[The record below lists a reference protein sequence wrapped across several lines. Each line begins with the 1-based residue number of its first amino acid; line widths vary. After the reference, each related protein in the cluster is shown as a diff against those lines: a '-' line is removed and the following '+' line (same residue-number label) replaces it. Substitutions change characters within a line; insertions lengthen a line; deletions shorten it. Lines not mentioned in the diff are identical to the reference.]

1 MANIKPTVEG
11 GAAVPIA
18 LAKADLGMK
27 NTVVPVGSGT
37 EIYYKKGRGQLV
49 VRKTGRT
56 GGLNAKAAA
65 LKKCGG
71 KKGTDFTTCVTEAL
85 GRAPSAMPRK

>member
-1 MANIKPTVEG
+1 MTKRKPTVEG

-18 LAKADLGMK
+18 LAKSDLGMK

-37 EIYYKKGRGQLV
+37 EIYYKKGMGQLV
-49 VRKTGRT
+49 VRREGRT
-56 GGLNAKAAA
+56 GGLNEKAKA

-71 KKGTDFTTCVTEAL
+71 KRGSDFTSCVASAL
-85 GRAPSAMPRK
+85 GRAPSAMID

>member
-1 MANIKPTVEG
+1 MANIKPTVQG
-11 GAAVPIA
+11 SAAVPIA
-18 LAKADLGMK
+18 LMKADLSMK

-37 EIYYKKGRGQLV
+37 EIYYKKGMGQLV

-56 GGLNAKAAA
+56 GGLNRKAAA

-71 KKGTDFTTCVTEAL
+71 KRGAEFTACLTSAL
-85 GRAPSAMPRK
+85 GRAPSAMTK